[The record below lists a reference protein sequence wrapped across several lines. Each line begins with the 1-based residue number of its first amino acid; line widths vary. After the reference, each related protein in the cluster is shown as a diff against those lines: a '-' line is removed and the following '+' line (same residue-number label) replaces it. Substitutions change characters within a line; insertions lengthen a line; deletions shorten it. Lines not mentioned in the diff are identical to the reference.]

1 MRIGEAGCDGGLQ
14 FIEARACVGRSR
26 AGSGVSCGARPL
38 AAQFPMKPS
47 VLQTG
52 PLLPLVEAGLAQ
64 AYTVHALHEIAD
76 APGFLAEHGAGIAAV
91 ASSNREGIRAPLIDA
106 LPKLKLIAHF
116 GVGYDTV
123 DVEHARRKG
132 IVVTNTP
139 DVLTDCVADLAIALL
154 VDVARAVTAGDRYV
168 RAGRWL
174 KGPMPLA
181 RKVSGRRLGVLGL
194 GRIGRAIAAR
204 AEGFDMEIRYHNRR
218 RVPDVAYAYEH
229 SVEDLARWSDFLVLA
244 TAGGEATRGL
254 VSAAVLDALG
264 PEGFL
269 VNIARGSVVDE
280 AALVAALQGG
290 RIAGAALD
298 VFADEPRVPE
308 ALFALDNVVL
318 TPHIASATTDTRAA
332 MGQLVLD
339 NLAAFFRDGTTLT
352 PV

>member
-1 MRIGEAGCDGGLQ
+1 L
-14 FIEARACVGRSR
+14 
-26 AGSGVSCGARPL
+26 
-38 AAQFPMKPS
+38 KPT
-47 VLQTG
+47 VLQLG
-52 PLLPLVEAGLAQ
+52 PLLPLVEQGLASTYNHLQ
-64 AYTVHALHEIAD
+64 LAKAAD
-76 APGFLAEHGAGIAAV
+76 PAAFLAANAA
-91 ASSNREGIRAPLIDA
+91 SIDA
-106 LPKLKLIAHF
+106 LVSTSRSGVNAALLDSLPKVKLVAHF
-116 GVGYDTV
+116 GVGYDNV

-132 IVVTNTP
+132 VVVTNTP
-139 DVLTDCVADLAIALL
+139 DVLTDCVADLALALL
-154 VDVARAVTAGDRYV
+154 VDVARGVTAGDRYV

-181 RKVSGRRLGVLGL
+181 TKVSGKRLGIVGL

-204 AEGFDMEIRYHNRR
+204 AEGFDMQIRYHNRR
-218 RVPDVAYAYEH
+218 QVPDAPYPYER
-229 SVEDLARWSDFLVLA
+229 SLADLARWCDFLVVA
-244 TAGGEATRGL
+244 TSGGESTRGL
-254 VSAAVLDALG
+254 VSASVIEALG

-280 AALVAALQGG
+280 PAIVAALVER

-308 ALFALDNVVL
+308 ALLALDNVVL

-339 NLAAFFRDGTTLT
+339 NLARFFETGQAIT

>member
-1 MRIGEAGCDGGLQ
+1 L
-14 FIEARACVGRSR
+14 
-26 AGSGVSCGARPL
+26 
-38 AAQFPMKPS
+38 KPT
-47 VLQTG
+47 VLQLG
-52 PLLPLVEAGLAQ
+52 PLLPLVEKGLASN
-64 AYTVHALHEIAD
+64 YTHLNLGT
-76 APGFLAEHGAGIAAV
+76 APDPSRFLAENGARIDAI
-91 ASSNREGIRAPLIDA
+91 ASSGRNGVTAALIDA
-106 LPKLKLIAHF
+106 VPNLRLISHF
-116 GVGYDTV
+116 GVGYDNV

-132 IVVTNTP
+132 VVVSNTP
-139 DVLTDCVADLAIALL
+139 DVLTDCVADLAMALL
-154 VDVARAVTAGDRYV
+154 VDVARGITAGDRHV

-181 RKVSGRRLGVLGL
+181 SKVSGKRLGVVGL

-218 RVPDVAYAYEH
+218 QSPDAPYPFEH
-229 SVEDLARWSDFLVLA
+229 SLVELARWCDFLMIS
-244 TAGGEATRGL
+244 TSGGEATRAL
-254 VSAAVLDALG
+254 VSAAVIEALG
-264 PEGFL
+264 PKGFL

-280 AALVAALQGG
+280 PALVSALAER

-339 NLAAFFRDGTTLT
+339 NLESFFRDGRVLT

>member
-1 MRIGEAGCDGGLQ
+1 MVPRHASRHGERL
-14 FIEARACVGRSR
+14 
-26 AGSGVSCGARPL
+26 
-38 AAQFPMKPS
+38 PMKPT
-47 VLQTG
+47 VLQIG
-52 PLLPLVEAGLAQ
+52 ALLPLVEKGIAEN
-64 AYTVHALHEIAD
+64 YTLHRLPP
-76 APGFLAEHGAGIAAV
+76 APDRDRFLAEHGAGIVAV
-91 ASSNREGIRAPLIDA
+91 ASSNRDGIRAELMDA
-106 LPKLKLIAHF
+106 LPNLRIVTHF

-123 DVEHARRKG
+123 DVEHAHRRG

-139 DVLTDCVADLAIALL
+139 DVLTDCVADLAIALM
-154 VDVARAVTAGDRYV
+154 VDVARGITAGDRYV
-168 RAGRWL
+168 RQGRWL
-174 KGPMPLA
+174 AGPMPLA
-181 RKVSGRRLGVLGL
+181 RKVSGKRLGVLGL
-194 GRIGRAIAAR
+194 GRIGRAVAAR

-218 RVPDVAYAYEH
+218 RVPEVAYAFEH
-229 SVEDLARWSDFLVLA
+229 TLSDLARWSDFLVVA

-254 VSAAVLDALG
+254 VSAGVLEALG

-269 VNIARGSVVDE
+269 INIARGSVVDE
-280 AALVAALQGG
+280 PALVSALQDR

-339 NLAAFFRDGTTLT
+339 NLASWFQEGRALT

>member
-1 MRIGEAGCDGGLQ
+1 
-14 FIEARACVGRSR
+14 
-26 AGSGVSCGARPL
+26 
-38 AAQFPMKPS
+38 MKPT
-47 VLQTG
+47 VLQLG
-52 PLLPLVEAGLAQ
+52 PLLPLVEQGLASTYNHLQ
-64 AYTVHALHEIAD
+64 LAKAAD
-76 APGFLAEHGAGIAAV
+76 PAAFLAANAASIDALV
-91 ASSNREGIRAPLIDA
+91 STSRSGVNAALLDA
-106 LPKLKLIAHF
+106 LPKVKLVAHF
-116 GVGYDTV
+116 GVGYDNV
-123 DVEHARRKG
+123 DAEHARRKG
-132 IVVTNTP
+132 VVVTNTP

-154 VDVARAVTAGDRYV
+154 VDVARGVTAGDRYV

-181 RKVSGRRLGVLGL
+181 TKVSGKRLGIVGL

-204 AEGFDMEIRYHNRR
+204 AEGFDMQIRYHNRR
-218 RVPDVAYAYEH
+218 QVPDAPYPYER
-229 SVEDLARWSDFLVLA
+229 SLTDLARWCDFLVVA
-244 TAGGEATRGL
+244 TSGGESTRGL
-254 VSAAVLDALG
+254 VSASVIEALG

-280 AALVAALQGG
+280 PALVAALVER

-308 ALFALDNVVL
+308 ALLALDNVVL

-339 NLAAFFRDGTTLT
+339 NLARFFETGQAIT